1 MTEFADDFDGT
12 DLDRDVWVPHYLPQW
27 SSRAATAAC
36 YEVRNS
42 CLRLYLPD
50 EMPLWCP
57 DDHPPLR
64 VSGIQS
70 GVFSGPVGSTVGQ
83 QPVRPGAVV
92 REEQPARWGWTP
104 RYGRLEMRARAT
116 VTPRS
121 MVAWWLVGLE
131 DSPERCGELCVM
143 EVFGDAVDPVAGA
156 AVGMGVHPFRDP
168 RLADDF
174 AAPRP
179 GIDVAEWHTYAV
191 DWRPDGAVSW
201 WTASR
206 SAPSASRR
214 TTRCSRWSPSST
226 SRRRRWR
233 GSPTSSRSSSSTG
246 SAGNPGS
253 GAADASPARGGAS
266 GRPCGSV
273 PAAG

>member
-1 MTEFADDFDGT
+1 
-12 DLDRDVWVPHYLPQW
+12 
-27 SSRAATAAC
+27 
-36 YEVRNS
+36 
-42 CLRLYLPD
+42 
-50 EMPLWCP
+50 MPLWCP

-92 REEQPARWGWTP
+92 REEQPLHRGWTP

-143 EVFGDAVDPVAGA
+143 EVFGDAVDPAEGA

-168 RLADDF
+168 RLVDDF

-179 GIDVAEWHTYAV
+179 GIDVAQWHTYAV
-191 DWRPDGAVSW
+191 DWRPDGAAFSVDGEVVREVAGTPDYPMQSMV
-201 WTASR
+201 AVFDFPEKAVPGEPYVVPELVVDR
-206 SAPSASRR
+206 F
-214 TTRCSRWSPSST
+214 
-226 SRRRRWR
+226 R
-233 GSPTSSRSSSSTG
+233 GE
-246 SAGNPGS
+246 S
-253 GAADASPARGGAS
+253 G
-266 GRPCGSV
+266 
-273 PAAG
+273 

>member
-1 MTEFADDFDGT
+1 MRDPAGFEDDFDGT
-12 DLDRDVWVPHYLPQW
+12 DLDRDVWVPYYLPQW

-36 YEVRNS
+36 YEVRDS
-42 CLRLYLPD
+42 RLRLYLPD

-83 QPVRPGAVV
+83 QPVRPGALV
-92 REEQPARWGWTP
+92 REEQPAHWGWTP
-104 RYGRLEMRARAT
+104 HYGRLEMRARAT

-143 EVFGDAVDPVAGA
+143 EVFGDAVDPGFGA
-156 AVGMGVHPFRDP
+156 AVGTGVHPFRDP
-168 RLADDF
+168 RLVDDF

-191 DWRPDGAVSW
+191 DWRPDGAAFSVDGQVVHEVGLTPDYPMQSMV
-201 WTASR
+201 AVFDFPEKAVPGEPYVVPELVVDSF
-206 SAPSASRR
+206 
-214 TTRCSRWSPSST
+214 
-226 SRRRRWR
+226 R
-233 GSPTSSRSSSSTG
+233 GE
-246 SAGNPGS
+246 S
-253 GAADASPARGGAS
+253 G
-266 GRPCGSV
+266 
-273 PAAG
+273 

>member
-1 MTEFADDFDGT
+1 MTDFTDDFDGS

-36 YEVRNS
+36 YEVRDS

-83 QPVRPGAVV
+83 QPMRPGAVV
-92 REEQPARWGWTP
+92 REEQPAHWGWTP

-143 EVFGDAVDPVAGA
+143 EVFGDAVDPAAGA

-168 RLADDF
+168 RLVDDF

-179 GIDVAEWHTYAV
+179 GIDVAGWHTYAV
-191 DWRPDGAVSW
+191 DWRPDGATFSVDGQVVREVALTPDYPLQSMV
-201 WTASR
+201 AVFDFPEKAVPGEPYVVPELVVDSF
-206 SAPSASRR
+206 
-214 TTRCSRWSPSST
+214 
-226 SRRRRWR
+226 R
-233 GSPTSSRSSSSTG
+233 GE
-246 SAGNPGS
+246 PG
-253 GAADASPARGGAS
+253 
-266 GRPCGSV
+266 
-273 PAAG
+273 